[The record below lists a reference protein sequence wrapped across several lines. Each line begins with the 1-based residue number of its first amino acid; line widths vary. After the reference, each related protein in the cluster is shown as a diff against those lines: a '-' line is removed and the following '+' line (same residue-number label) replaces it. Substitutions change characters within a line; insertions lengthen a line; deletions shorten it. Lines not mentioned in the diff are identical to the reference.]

1 MYENQFL
8 KFTKTIDPQE
18 CGMPLPV
25 VFGDDGISFFADVN
39 ERPETEF
46 TIVDA
51 SGVPFLNGDGETL
64 SGRFRDMAGN
74 YVRNMFG
81 VYPTHYYSQG
91 IALFHAD
98 KAREFVAPYECFRIR
113 IGVPKAEALKWNEKK
128 YPYRGVYSG
137 TDGCE
142 DLGLGTLNE
151 LFVIETKVMPTHE
164 VQSYAV
170 LSGMAS
176 SSSIPKYEHEF
187 YYVLDTEEYYVWNG
201 SEWLNI
207 TDTPQMCKFFGE
219 SENKCVYFMKAT
231 SPNDLLNV
239 AFPDTA
245 AHILSRTARTKYY
258 NLHITGYLLSG
269 HNWGS
274 TAGHII
280 AAHRGVSYNSAEY
293 QSFMTGIRSTGGV
306 DLTGFTESEYNM
318 LVSCGIELG
327 VNSTYYE
334 HSYTHGAYGVDRVG
348 AHVLYARNY
357 VLATAQTTY
366 DYMYS
371 NLLRRYENEDG
382 GLSLLSYTCGTE
394 TFDLPFMTSRPI
406 RQWLPI
412 MVKDPQPEQKDEVYE
427 KLSGERVV
435 MFATINEKYKCETD
449 YVPYDWHKRIVMALS
464 CDIVKINGQ
473 RLTKSDSYEI
483 NWENYSKLDCGTKIT
498 KAEWK
503 MVANVTSRNS
513 NN

>member
-25 VFGDDGISFFADVN
+25 VFGDEGISFFADVN
-39 ERPETEF
+39 ERPESEF

-113 IGVPKAEALKWNEKK
+113 IGVPSDTQRKWLESR
-128 YPYRGVYSG
+128 YPYNGIYSANG
-137 TDGCE
+137 AFDM
-142 DLGLGTLNE
+142 LGLEYDLYAIGSNI
-151 LFVIETKVMPTHE
+151 VIPTTE
-164 VQSYAV
+164 AQTYAV

-176 SSSIPKYEHEF
+176 ASSIPKYEHRL
-187 YYVLDTEEYYVWNG
+187 YYTKDTEKYYAWNG
-201 SEWLNI
+201 SAFVDI
-207 TDTPQMCKFFGE
+207 TDTPAITNLFGE
-219 SENKCVYFMKAT
+219 SAQELTMCITKGHNPLIYKEIGGSACQIIYR
-231 SPNDLLNV
+231 NN
-239 AFPDTA
+239 
-245 AHILSRTARTKYY
+245 RTKKY
-258 NLHITGYLLSG
+258 NLHITGYLAAG
-269 HNWGS
+269 HNLGS
-274 TAGHII
+274 TGGKII
-280 AAHRGVSYNSAEY
+280 AAHRGVAYEWDEY
-293 QSFMTGIRSTGGV
+293 RQFMAGIQSTGGV
-306 DLTGFTESEYNM
+306 DLTGFTESEYNT
-318 LVSCGIELG
+318 LVNVGIELG

-334 HSYTHGAYGVDRVG
+334 HTFTHEALHVNSVGDRFIYS
-348 AHVLYARNY
+348 ASFVLYLSQVTYTY
-357 VLATAQTTY
+357 V
-366 DYMYS
+366 YS

-394 TFDLPFMTSRPI
+394 TFDLPFTTSRPI

-449 YVPYDWHKRIVMALS
+449 YIPYEWHKRIVMALS

-483 NWENYSKLDCGTKIT
+483 NWENYSKLECGTKIT